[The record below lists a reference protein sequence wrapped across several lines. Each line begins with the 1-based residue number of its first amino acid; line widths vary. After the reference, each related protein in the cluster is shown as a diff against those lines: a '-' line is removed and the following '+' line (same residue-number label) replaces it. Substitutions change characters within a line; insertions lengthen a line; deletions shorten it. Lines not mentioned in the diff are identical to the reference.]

1 MPHRRSSAQRHRRK
15 PPRVKVVPYVVP
27 TTRRAPGS
35 SDAVDSADALGEKY
49 HRNFSAAMVRD
60 SDPDIFHRFHPRD
73 DSPALWAGAEFW
85 FFTLG
90 AVLWLI
96 AFFGLPRP
104 VIIYVFGHEL
114 THVLWVWLM
123 GGRVSKFRVS
133 GDGGHIVTNRTNFL
147 IALAPYFFP
156 LYSVL
161 AIAVYGIASLFFN
174 VAPYGQLLYAILGIT
189 WAFHLT
195 FTCWMIPKNQT
206 DLSDHGTFF
215 SLVFIYLMNLV
226 LLSALLVIA
235 SPQITFASFACRSG
249 GEPPKFLR
257 MGRRIAESVYGRP
270 WRPLNCRTD
279 RVAHACRS
287 GERRLPANAAA
298 CRVLSAHAFAATR
311 RRMRR
316 RLAPG
321 HGAMRRL
328 AQSIVNT
335 AKGSCDIASDNF
347 NCEFSDANFAI
358 AENIPQTRQTRWQI
372 TWVSCQDSPT
382 GGKPTRDDNR
392 GTITMIARSWWR
404 LTKPIAQS
412 ANAPPKLIAS

>member
-1 MPHRRSSAQRHRRK
+1 MPHRRSSGQRRRRK
-15 PPRVKVVPYVVP
+15 ARRVEIVRYVVP
-27 TTRRAPGS
+27 TTRRATADHPMALTVPTRWVKNIIALFLLPWC
-35 SDAVDSADALGEKY
+35 AVLTQTFFTAFTRATI
-49 HRNFSAAMVRD
+49 HQQ
-60 SDPDIFHRFHPRD
+60 
-73 DSPALWAGAEFW
+73 LWAGTEFW

-161 AIAVYGIASLFFN
+161 VIAAYGIGSLFFN
-174 VAPYGQLLYAILGIT
+174 VAPYGQLLYATLGIT

-215 SLVFIYLMNLV
+215 SLVFIYVMNLV

-235 SPQITFASFACRSG
+235 SPQITFASFGADLVENLRSFSEWVG
-249 GEPPKFLR
+249 SLMNRFTG
-257 MGRRIAESVYGRP
+257 
-270 WRPLNCRTD
+270 
-279 RVAHACRS
+279 
-287 GERRLPANAAA
+287 
-298 CRVLSAHAFAATR
+298 
-311 RRMRR
+311 
-316 RLAPG
+316 G
-321 HGAMRRL
+321 HGMHADL
-328 AQSIVNT
+328 AHQ
-335 AKGSCDIASDNF
+335 
-347 NCEFSDANFAI
+347 
-358 AENIPQTRQTRWQI
+358 
-372 TWVSCQDSPT
+372 
-382 GGKPTRDDNR
+382 
-392 GTITMIARSWWR
+392 
-404 LTKPIAQS
+404 
-412 ANAPPKLIAS
+412 